1 MRISAWSSDV
11 FSSDLGLAPRTVEVA
26 RSSAPTATGE
36 GLELAV
42 SDAIY
47 RVDAVTRRA
56 AALQAHPLTTGPRV
70 ALHPRDAAAANL
82 VEGAL
87 AKLSNQS
94 GAATLQVVLNDRVDP
109 GSAWVERGY
118 GRPEGGGGGKEWGG
132 TGR

>member
-1 MRISAWSSDV
+1 MRISDWSSDV
-11 FSSDLGLAPRTVEVA
+11 CSSDLD
-26 RSSAPTATGE
+26 
-36 GLELAV
+36 LAV

-82 VEGAL
+82 VDGAM

-94 GAATLQVVLNDRVDP
+94 GAATLQVVLADRVAH
-109 GSAWVERGY
+109 GSDWVGSGY
-118 GRPEGGGGGKEWGG
+118 GPTAAHSPGTSRGASPLTPRHSSPPRLGPRPKG
-132 TGR
+132 

>member
-1 MRISAWSSDV
+1 MRISDWSSDV
-11 FSSDLGLAPRTVEVA
+11 CSSDLD
-26 RSSAPTATGE
+26 
-36 GLELAV
+36 LAV

-82 VEGAL
+82 VEGAM

-94 GAATLQVVLNDRVDP
+94 GAATLQVVLDDRVAH
-109 GSAWVERGY
+109 GSAGVERGY
-118 GRPEGGGGGKEWGG
+118 GATAALSAGPARVDRRIVVWGTRGSVRLALGG
-132 TGR
+132 RRI

>member
-82 VEGAL
+82 VEGAM

-94 GAATLQVVLNDRVDP
+94 GAATLQVVLDDRVAH

-118 GRPEGGGGGKEWGG
+118 GATAALSAGNARVVSA
-132 TGR
+132 